1 MYNMLRIKENSDN
14 SRCHQQVR
22 NASGTTLRTIAMSV
36 LLAVATTSAAQS
48 TGNRHARKPK
58 AAATATTQ
66 TYTYTGPRIQIG
78 HHPYRCSLMG
88 TVKGMTGE
96 GFQGMAV
103 HGNYVVSL
111 QNSGICN
118 ISTYDG
124 NTLKQLAT
132 YKLASNNRVNH
143 SNVAAFGTEKADAA
157 DPMPVLYVSQAARE
171 PYNGRKDV
179 CFVERLGMDKSTTVQ
194 TIYLDDADKIF
205 GYALQWTVDRFNN
218 LLIGYGNTVNN
229 DAPDNRHAVIIFR
242 LPKLSEG
249 RDVTLRREQA
259 IDFFY
264 IEDSH
269 NVNLNPLIGQ
279 GLCVSNDRLF
289 MPTGFGTAER
299 PSIMYVV
306 GLTTHRLENAIDM
319 TRSTKNEL
327 EDCDVYNDEYILLQ
341 TVKGDIYRVEFQ

>member
-1 MYNMLRIKENSDN
+1 M
-14 SRCHQQVR
+14 
-22 NASGTTLRTIAMSV
+22 
-36 LLAVATTSAAQS
+36 
-48 TGNRHARKPK
+48 
-58 AAATATTQ
+58 
-66 TYTYTGPRIQIG
+66 
-78 HHPYRCSLMG
+78 
-88 TVKGMTGE
+88 
-96 GFQGMAV
+96 
-103 HGNYVVSL
+103 
-111 QNSGICN
+111 
-118 ISTYDG
+118 
-124 NTLKQLAT
+124 
-132 YKLASNNRVNH
+132 
-143 SNVAAFGTEKADAA
+143 
-157 DPMPVLYVSQAARE
+157 
-171 PYNGRKDV
+171 
-179 CFVERLGMDKSTTVQ
+179 
-194 TIYLDDADKIF
+194 
-205 GYALQWTVDRFNN
+205 
-218 LLIGYGNTVNN
+218 
-229 DAPDNRHAVIIFR
+229 IFR